1 MARIEEPRLKADLKA
16 GQLGRAYF
24 LFGEEDYLTRLY
36 ADKLAGAAL
45 GEGDRDMNLTK
56 LSGCPDVNELS
67 DIVDTLPFFAERKC
81 VVIADL
87 DPDEMDTPSAN
98 ALAKLIEGLPDTAV
112 LIICEYSVEIDPKK
126 PKAKVKKIMDAVD
139 KAGFVCEMKYMTPA
153 RVGAMAQKKAARAGC
168 ALSAEDGVY
177 LAELCG
183 CSLTRV
189 SNEMGKLCGY
199 KGSGEITRADI
210 DALTARITDTGVYT
224 LAAELFAGHNDAAFQ
239 ILDDLFA
246 QQEDPVVIMAALSGH
261 FVDLYRAKLGQNAR
275 LNSDK
280 TAAAF
285 GYPPKR
291 AFVMRKAFGLVRGLT
306 ERYLAECIDVL
317 YRANIMLNSSHISRR
332 TILEE
337 ALAQISVLRE
347 REQAEKNAPDTAD

>member
-16 GQLGRAYF
+16 GKLGRVYF
-24 LFGEEDYLTRLY
+24 LYGEEDYLTRLY
-36 ADKLAGAAL
+36 ADKLIEAAL
-45 GEGDRDMNLTK
+45 GDGDRDMNLTRI
-56 LSGCPDVNELS
+56 SGCPNVNELT
-67 DIVDTLPFFAERKC
+67 DIVDTLPFFSEKKC
-81 VVIADL
+81 VVLTDL
-87 DPDEMDTPSAN
+87 DPDEMDAPSAN
-98 ALAKLIEGLPDTAV
+98 ALAKLIEKIPDTTV
-112 LIICEYSVEIDPKK
+112 LIICEYSVEIDAKK
-126 PKAKVKKIMDAVD
+126 PKAKLKKVMDAAD
-139 KAGFVCEMKYMTPA
+139 KAGIVCEMMFMPPA

-168 ALSAEDGVY
+168 ALSAEDGAY

-189 SNEMGKLCGY
+189 ANEMGKLCAY
-199 KGSGEITRADI
+199 KGAGEITRSDI
-210 DALTARITDTGVYT
+210 DHMIARIADTSVYS
-224 LAAELFAGHNDAAFQ
+224 LASELFAGHNDAAFH

-246 QQEDPVVIMAALSGH
+246 QQEDPISIMSALSGH

-280 TAAAF
+280 TAALF

-291 AFVMRKAFGLVRGLT
+291 AFVMRKAFGAVRELT
-306 ERYLAECIDVL
+306 EKYLAECIDVL
-317 YRANIMLNSSHISRR
+317 YRANIMLNSSHISKR

-347 REQAEKNAPDTAD
+347 REQAAKDMPDTAD

>member
-16 GQLGRAYF
+16 GQPGRAYF
-24 LFGEEDYLTRLY
+24 LYGEEDYLTRLY
-36 ADKLAGAAL
+36 TDKLIDAAL

-67 DIVDTLPFFAERKC
+67 DIVDTLPFFSERKC
-81 VVIADL
+81 VVIADF
-87 DPDEMDTPSAN
+87 DPDETDTASAN
-98 ALAKLIEGLPDTAV
+98 AMAKLIENLPDTTV

-126 PKAKVKKIMDAVD
+126 PKAKIKKIMDAVD
-139 KAGFVCEMKYMTPA
+139 KAGFVCEMKYMTPS

-168 ALSAEDGVY
+168 ALSAENGVY
-177 LAELCG
+177 LAEICG

-189 SNEMGKLCGY
+189 SNETEKLCGY
-199 KGSGEITRADI
+199 KGAGEITRADI
-210 DALTARITDTGVYT
+210 DALTARITDAGIYT
-224 LAAELFAGHNDAAFQ
+224 LAAELFAGHNDEAFR

-246 QQEDPVVIMAALSGH
+246 QQEDPVTIMAALSGH

-280 TAAAF
+280 TAAVF

-291 AFVMRKAFGLVRGLT
+291 AFVIRKAFGAVRGLT

-347 REQAEKNAPDTAD
+347 QENAAKNAPDTAD

>member
-16 GQLGRAYF
+16 GQTGRAYF

-36 ADKLAGAAL
+36 TDKLIEAAL

-67 DIVDTLPFFAERKC
+67 DIVNTLPFFSERKC
-81 VVIADL
+81 VAITDL
-87 DPDEMDTPSAN
+87 DPDEMDTASSN
-98 ALAKLIEGLPDTAV
+98 ALAKLIEALPDTTV
-112 LIICEYSVEIDPKK
+112 LVISEYSVEIDAKK
-126 PKAKVKKIMDAVD
+126 PKAKVKKIMDAAD
-139 KAGFVCEMKYMTPA
+139 KAGFVCEMRYMPPA

-168 ALSAEDGVY
+168 ALSVQDGVY

-199 KGSGEITRADI
+199 KGGGEITRADI
-210 DALTARITDTGVYT
+210 DRLTARIADAGVYT
-224 LAAELFAGHNDAAFQ
+224 LAAELFAGRGSEAFR

-275 LNSDK
+275 LNADK

-291 AFVMRKAFGLVRGLT
+291 AFVMRKAFGSVRGLT

-317 YRANIMLNSSHISRR
+317 YRANITLNSSHISKR

-337 ALAQISVLRE
+337 ALAQISVLTE
-347 REQAEKNAPDTAD
+347 QEQAAKNAPDTAD